1 MKTICRLCVV
11 TPLIVF
17 LVFISIP
24 CLGKTATSGTDSFI
38 DLDGDGFNDNET
50 DGNGNNI
57 PDRFEP
63 QKESDQPAVR
73 SLLGNVFNSEKV
85 STNLDD
91 LLSNSD
97 KFGSRMFGAR
107 ALPQRCHGFS
117 LGDEFGTASGI
128 GGASGGCVGGA
139 CTR

>member
-1 MKTICRLCVV
+1 MITISRLCTVIA
-11 TPLIVF
+11 LAVF
-17 LVFISIP
+17 LIFVSVP
-24 CLGKTATSGTDSFI
+24 CLGKPAASGTNSFV
-38 DLDGDGFNDNET
+38 DLDGDGFNDSET

-63 QKESDQPAVR
+63 QKKSNEPAVR

-91 LLSNSD
+91 LLSNAD

-117 LGDEFGTASGI
+117 LGDEFGAASGI

>member
-1 MKTICRLCVV
+1 MKTVSRLWVV
-11 TPLIVF
+11 TTLTLFIVF
-17 LVFISIP
+17 TCVP
-24 CLGKTATSGTDSFI
+24 CFGKTAASGADSFI

-50 DGNGNNI
+50 DSNGNNI

-63 QKESDQPAVR
+63 KKESNQPAVR

-85 STNLDD
+85 SVNMND

-97 KFGSRMFGAR
+97 RFGSRMFGAR
-107 ALPQRCHGFS
+107 SLPQRCHGFS
-117 LGDEFGTASGI
+117 SGDEFGGASGI

-139 CTR
+139 CSR